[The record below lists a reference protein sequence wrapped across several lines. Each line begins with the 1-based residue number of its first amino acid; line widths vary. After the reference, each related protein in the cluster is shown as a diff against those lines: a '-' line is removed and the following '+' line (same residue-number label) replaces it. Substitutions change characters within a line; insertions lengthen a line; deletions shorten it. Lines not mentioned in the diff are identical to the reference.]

1 MTGSGVVEGVHD
13 GRVFG
18 MQRPHVL
25 TLSNGTALTLSTYQ
39 RDAPQRDAPQRGTN
53 PSIIEGAHDGRI
65 LGMPAKAVLEVVRQ
79 PEEDGV
85 VD

>member
-39 RDAPQRDAPQRGTN
+39 RDAPQRGTN